1 MIDHSYD
8 QIISAFEESANSFKR
23 KNQYF
28 DILYD
33 SQSVTQIEKNPS
45 TETISINVKTS
56 GIVARTFDGTW
67 KEVALD
73 NVSDINNVIEKI
85 PRVINKG
92 EKIAEYEGWTFNKEI
107 KPKVDP
113 RDISIDEKLKKI
125 RDIY

>member
-33 SQSVTQIEKNPS
+33 SQSVTQIEKKLS

-73 NVSDINNVIEKI
+73 NLSEINNVIEKL

-92 EKIAEYEGWTFNKEI
+92 EEIAEYEGWTLNKEI